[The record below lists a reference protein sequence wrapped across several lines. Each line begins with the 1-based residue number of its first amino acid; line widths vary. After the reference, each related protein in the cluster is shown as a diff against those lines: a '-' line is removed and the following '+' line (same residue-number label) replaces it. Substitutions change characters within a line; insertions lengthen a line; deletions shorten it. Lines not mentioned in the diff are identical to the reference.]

1 MPKIKAF
8 LIHTLF
14 RNENKEEK
22 MLDEGDLNIDE
33 IELLKNPVTYCD
45 IEINSPITDEDI
57 RYAQLEEL
65 LFKDYMRA
73 W

>member
-1 MPKIKAF
+1 
-8 LIHTLF
+8 
-14 RNENKEEK
+14 